1 MNFIIIDGPDGR
13 RKVEEGATFILALG
27 ESVVGS
33 ESDGLQDHVDIDQTK
48 LDQELAEL
56 SHTAGNPGFG
66 MGDMIAILAKPVA
79 LVLGKTDCASC
90 EVRKMIFNIWRKLG
104 AKAVWK
110 LVKMS
115 MNEPAETVA
124 ARLREILE
132 ENHGP

>member
-1 MNFIIIDGPDGR
+1 MNWITITGPNGR

-48 LDQELAEL
+48 IDQELAEI
-56 SHTAGNPGFG
+56 SHIAGNPGFG
-66 MGDMIAILAKPVA
+66 MGDMIAILAGPVA
-79 LVLGKTDCASC
+79 LVLGKTNCASC
-90 EVRKMIFNIWRKLG
+90 EVRKMIFNVWRKLG

-115 MNEPAETVA
+115 LDEPPETVA